1 MISVAEAK
9 NILQRL
15 ELTRVSVSVPIQEAQ
30 GLFLAKDIVS
40 PMAVP
45 SFDNSA
51 MDGYA
56 FIWQEGLREL
66 RVVGEVSAGS
76 TVIQTLEPGEAV
88 RIFTGAPFPKGAD
101 TVIVQ
106 EKALRKGVMLRFDP
120 SDAEKGRN
128 IRYRGTQCQ
137 AADQIAGAGSKVTPG
152 MVSLLASVGV
162 SSLEVW
168 RAPRVSVMVTGNEL
182 VEVGSALRHGEIYNS
197 NGPALSFWLKSLD
210 VQVVQEVRATDVKS
224 QVIETLREALEHS
237 DLVLITGGIS
247 VGDYDF
253 VREAIEENGVEE
265 LFYKLRQRPG
275 KPLFAGRKSG
285 KIVFALPGNPG
296 PVLSCFMHYVKPLIQ
311 SWKGDAEAWEA
322 FELLPLAEGFQKKK
336 PLTHFLSA
344 SKTGGKVRILQG
356 QESFNLSALTAA
368 SGYVEIPEES
378 GDLNAGDLVKF
389 YSW

>member
-15 ELTRVSVSVPIQEAQ
+15 ELTRVSVTVPIQEAQ
-30 GLFLAKDIVS
+30 GLFLARDIAA

-56 FIWQEGLREL
+56 FFWQEGLREL

-76 TVIQTLEPGEAV
+76 TAIQTLETGEAV
-88 RIFTGAPFPKGAD
+88 RIFTGAPIPTGAD

-106 EKALRKGVMLRFDP
+106 EKVLREGVMIRFDP

-182 VEVGSALRHGEIYNS
+182 LEVGSALRRGEIYNS

-210 VQVVQEVRATDVKS
+210 VQVVREVRSSDVKS
-224 QVIETLREALEHS
+224 QVIETLREALEES

-285 KIVFALPGNPG
+285 KIVFGLPGNPG

-311 SWKGDAEAWEA
+311 SWKGDTEAWEA
-322 FELLPLAEGFQKKK
+322 FELLPLSEGFQKKK
-336 PLTHFLSA
+336 PLTHFLNAVKS
-344 SKTGGKVRILQG
+344 GGKVLILQG
-356 QESFNLSALTAA
+356 QESFNLSALTTA

-378 GDLNAGDLVKF
+378 GDLKAGDLVKF
-389 YSW
+389 YPW